1 MQARK
6 SNFFKEWATTI
17 VILILQHCFS
27 CFSAKPVTGLRRGK
41 FAEEEDTVGLVV
53 PDEEQEGMIAVKSF
67 ITGH

>member
-6 SNFFKEWATTI
+6 SNLFKEWATTI
-17 VILILQHCFS
+17 VILILQHW
-27 CFSAKPVTGLRRGK
+27 FSAKPMTGLRRGK
-41 FAEEEDTVGLVV
+41 FAKEEDAVGLVV